1 MRFSNGTWQ
10 TPQLALQAAQQP
22 SIVTRYSA
30 SNASPRRP
38 ARQVSIARQASVRSR
53 AVSTP
58 VSLPEDSISTIA
70 TPPGSGPRQLRP
82 SLIEAGAAASLSSE
96 RRDLQCSL
104 IGLTV
109 KIGLVLMAAVSLVR
123 LASAYQERMDRQ
135 GELHAVL
142 QLEQAKLAKA
152 RHRFDQL
159 FGVEGEQRLIREQN
173 QWIAPNRLRVVWKPA
188 PGATPRPASSNP

>member
-1 MRFSNGTWQ
+1 VQPVPSQ
-10 TPQLALQAAQQP
+10 TPG
-22 SIVTRYSA
+22 
-30 SNASPRRP
+30 
-38 ARQVSIARQASVRSR
+38 
-53 AVSTP
+53 
-58 VSLPEDSISTIA
+58 
-70 TPPGSGPRQLRP
+70 GSGPRRLRP
-82 SLIEAGAAASLSSE
+82 SLIEAGAAASLSDE

-109 KIGLVLMAAVSLVR
+109 KIGLVLMAGVSLVR
-123 LASAYQERMDRQ
+123 LAGAYQERMDRQ

-152 RHRFDQL
+152 RERFDHL

-188 PGATPRPASSNP
+188 ATPSTATTPTATTPAARQASASLRP